1 LSLIKYLYS
10 YYGYYNI
17 DQGSCGLT
25 QEKLIDPG
33 EASWTYHREICEQN
47 FDEQDWEE
55 DWLALQLMSMD
66 QNYYDF
72 FIKYSQEDQEFSNLF
87 IGQGGSGR
95 NYGIEGGIGVFG
107 AIGIYRTYI
116 PILP

>member
-1 LSLIKYLYS
+1 MEYLFLFNNQLTSLPETICDLNLDWDGISPANYPYFASGCNQLCDSDLIPDCVEYS
-10 YYGYYNI
+10 
-17 DQGSCGLT
+17 S
-25 QEKLIDPG
+25 
-33 EASWTYHREICEQN
+33 N
-47 FDEQDWEE
+47 FE
-55 DWLALQLMSMD
+55 LSMD